1 MAGRRHNPSAA
12 FAEPGTLTVQPLT
25 FSTFQ
30 VRLATTAP
38 EIEAAQSL
46 RYRVF
51 YEEMAASPTPEMKR
65 SRRDFDSFDRICDH
79 LLVVDLEQ
87 PEPSCSVV
95 GTYRLLRRS
104 VALQHGGFYTEQEY
118 ELDGLLTYP
127 GEIVELGRSCVDP
140 GYRSRGVMQLLWRG
154 LAAYVEAYAIEV
166 MFGCASFPGTN
177 PQEFAP
183 QLSYLHHAHLAPETL
198 RPRALAHHYVNMDLL
213 PASAVDAQAAINEL
227 PPLIKGYLR
236 VGGLVGDGAV
246 VDHQFNTTDIC
257 VIVKTDRLT
266 DKYERRYRR
275 QTNEATAMS

>member
-1 MAGRRHNPSAA
+1 
-12 FAEPGTLTVQPLT
+12 VQPLT
-25 FSTFQ
+25 FSSFQ
-30 VRLATTAP
+30 VRIAKTAP

-51 YEEMAASPTPEMKR
+51 YEEMAASPTPEMKHC
-65 SRRDFDSFDRICDH
+65 RRDFDAFDPVCDH
-79 LLVVDLEQ
+79 LLVVDLEE
-87 PEPSCSVV
+87 PEPSRSVV

-118 ELDGLLTYP
+118 DLDGLLAYP

-154 LAAYVEAYAIEV
+154 LAAYVETYVIEV

-177 PQEFAP
+177 PQHFSA
-183 QLSYLHHAHLAPETL
+183 QLSYLHHAHLAPEGL
-198 RPRALAHHYVNMDLL
+198 RPRALAHHYVSMNLL
-213 PASAVDAQAAINEL
+213 PASAIDAQAAIAEL

-266 DKYERRYRR
+266 DKYERHYRR
-275 QTNEATAMS
+275 QGNEPSPMSSGNNAP